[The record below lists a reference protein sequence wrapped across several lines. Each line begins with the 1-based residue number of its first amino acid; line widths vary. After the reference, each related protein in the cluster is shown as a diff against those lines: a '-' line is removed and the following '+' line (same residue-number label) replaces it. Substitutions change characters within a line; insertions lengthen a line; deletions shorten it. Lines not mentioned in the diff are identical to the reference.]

1 MSQPPQRWGAP
12 PQQPGWVRRPAW
24 ATTAPTTRSP
34 NCPWYRHPWVI
45 PLAGFVVG
53 GMVGVN
59 GSGPDP
65 TTAPATVTVTSLD
78 GLLGIP

>member
-1 MSQPPQRWGAP
+1 MGNH
-12 PQQPGWVRRPAW
+12 RPYH
-24 ATTAPTTRSP
+24 PLSKL
-34 NCPWYRHPWVI
+34 PWYRHPWVI

-53 GMVGVN
+53 GMVGIY

-65 TTAPATVTVTSLD
+65 TAAPATVTVTSLD